1 MKSLLV
7 FLMIG
12 VSSVMAQTEKIDLAV
27 AQKIKQEEQLNS
39 DIERLSYR
47 LLDYAGPRLTGS
59 DGMERGYKV
68 AKEMMEE
75 YKLSNPRI
83 EFARDWPRGG
93 WDIEKAYAAMTLP
106 YYIPIFPA
114 PVAWTN
120 GHKRAGK
127 RGCCTDHCHKRQR
140 IAGIER
146 DTERK
151 DRTDAVCYGL

>member
-1 MKSLLV
+1 MRRSTWLSPKR
-7 FLMIG
+7 F
-12 VSSVMAQTEKIDLAV
+12 
-27 AQKIKQEEQLNS
+27 KQEEQLNS

-75 YKLSNPRI
+75 YNPSNPRI

-93 WDIEKAYAAMTLP
+93 WIPKGLRRNDVTLLYP
-106 YYIPIFPA
+106 SS
-114 PVAWTN
+114 
-120 GHKRAGK
+120 GSGSLDERHKRTGK
-127 RGCCTDHCHKRQR
+127 SEMSCTDHCRKQR
-140 IAGIER
+140 RTAGIER

-151 DRTDAVCYGL
+151 DRTNAVRYGL